1 MPNYMWG
8 VDSRTTKC
16 YEPISLFDI
25 QRLVDTGRL
34 NPDKLIDITALINA
48 RLLEPADLLWSE
60 DIHGLRLVADG
71 ANELAQPL
79 NIEMQMADKDAIAA
93 VERLGGQ
100 FYSTYFDHHSIQ
112 IAVNPIDFFLS
123 GKAMK
128 KRELPPNHLW
138 EYYTDG
144 EHRGYLASAQHI
156 MRGRVK
162 LAKVD

>member
-1 MPNYMWG
+1 M
-8 VDSRTTKC
+8 
-16 YEPISLFDI
+16 FDI

-34 NPDKLIDITALINA
+34 DPTKLIDITALINA

-93 VERLGGQ
+93 VERMGGQ
-100 FYSTYFDHHSIQ
+100 YYSSYYDHQSIQ

-138 EYYTDG
+138 EYYRDG
-144 EHRGYLASAQHI
+144 EQRGYLATPGAVMS
-156 MRGRVK
+156 GRLA
-162 LAKVD
+162 LAKVISKYF